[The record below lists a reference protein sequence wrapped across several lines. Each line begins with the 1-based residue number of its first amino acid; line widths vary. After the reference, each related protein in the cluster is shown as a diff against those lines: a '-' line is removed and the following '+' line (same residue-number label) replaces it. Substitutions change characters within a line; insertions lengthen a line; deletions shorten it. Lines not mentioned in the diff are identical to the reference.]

1 MSSKISIGPPQLAL
15 HQANSV
21 LVTQPDGQIRWP
33 SKKGFYFLD
42 TRVISAWQI
51 YLNGDPWELLNS
63 GVITH
68 YAARIFLIN
77 PAVVTQDGKIK
88 PQTVGLTLS
97 RSISGGM
104 HEDLDIVNHGM
115 ERVCF
120 TLEIAIRCDF
130 ADIFE
135 VKSGHTVR
143 RGGPETS
150 CALMPHPVS

>member
-97 RSISGGM
+97 ARSAAACTRIWISSITVWSGSASHSKSRSGA
-104 HEDLDIVNHGM
+104 
-115 ERVCF
+115 
-120 TLEIAIRCDF
+120 TLPTYSR
-130 ADIFE
+130 
-135 VKSGHTVR
+135 
-143 RGGPETS
+143 
-150 CALMPHPVS
+150 